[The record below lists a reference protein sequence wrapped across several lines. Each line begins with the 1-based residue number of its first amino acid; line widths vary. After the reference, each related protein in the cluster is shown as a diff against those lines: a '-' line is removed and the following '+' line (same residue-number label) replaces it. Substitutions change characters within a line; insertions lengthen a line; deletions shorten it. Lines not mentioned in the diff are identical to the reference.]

1 MKKIFL
7 FCEAGMST
15 SLMVSKMRKVA
26 EEKQV
31 PVTIDAYPM
40 VKAHG
45 LITDEKPDC
54 ILLGPQVRH
63 FYEDMKERYASTNIP
78 IALLDTQDYALMDG
92 SKVLKQAIKMI
103 KENNQK

>member
-15 SLMVSKMRKVA
+15 SLMVSKMQKVA
-26 EEKQV
+26 DEKQV

-40 VKAHG
+40 VKAHE
-45 LITDEKPDC
+45 LITEQHPDC

-63 FYEDMKERYASTNIP
+63 FYEDMKERYAHTKIP
-78 IALLDTQDYALMDG
+78 IALLNTQDYALMNG
-92 SKVLKQAIKMI
+92 EKALKQAIKMI
-103 KENNQK
+103 KENNQ